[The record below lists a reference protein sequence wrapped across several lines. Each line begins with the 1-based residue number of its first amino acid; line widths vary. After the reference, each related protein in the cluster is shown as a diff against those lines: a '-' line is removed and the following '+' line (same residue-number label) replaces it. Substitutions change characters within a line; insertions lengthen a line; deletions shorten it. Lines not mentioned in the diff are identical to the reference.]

1 MKTTSAL
8 LFLTTVTV
16 AVAQR
21 PPRPPGPPGPPG
33 PRMPTKCAFK
43 CDTYEDNADKSVS
56 LLVLIESMPF
66 YSSLPSSVAYV
77 ISDHDFSRGFPEL

>member
-1 MKTTSAL
+1 MKTSAL

-33 PRMPTKCAFK
+33 PGMPTKCAFK

-56 LLVLIESMPF
+56 LLVF
-66 YSSLPSSVAYV
+66 
-77 ISDHDFSRGFPEL
+77 